1 MKVLVD
7 ADSLPKSVR
16 SIVIK
21 AAIKRNL
28 DITFCSDR
36 FLKDIQA
43 AYNLHTSSLRN
54 IAKEEGETD
63 KQKIS
68 NIKSTIKQIV
78 VETGENSADDKIV
91 ELAESGDLAITH
103 DIPLSDRLVSKGAIV
118 IDDRGSIYTE
128 DNIKTRLSL
137 RNAMTEL
144 RSYGVNLE
152 KSGSMSA
159 KDVKAFADAF
169 SKTLDSMIREQNS
182 WCKFNIIC
190 K

>member
-7 ADSLPKSVR
+7 ADSLPKAVR

-36 FLKDIQA
+36 FLKDIKV
-43 AYNLHTSSLRN
+43 AYDLHTSSLRK
-54 IAKEEGETD
+54 IAKENGITEKEELI
-63 KQKIS
+63 K
-68 NIKSTIKQIV
+68 IKSPIKQIV

-91 ELAESGDLAITH
+91 ELAENEDLAITH
-103 DIPLSDRLVSKGAIV
+103 DIPLADRLVTKGALV
-118 IDDRGSIYTE
+118 LDDRGAIYTE

-144 RSYGVNLE
+144 RSYGVNVE
-152 KSGSMSA
+152 KNGSMSP

-169 SKTLDSMIREQNS
+169 SKTLDNMERKKN
-182 WCKFNIIC
+182 
-190 K
+190 

>member
-7 ADSLPKSVR
+7 ADSLPKAVR

-36 FLKDIQA
+36 FLKDIQS
-43 AYNLHTSSLRN
+43 AYNTHTSLLRK
-54 IAKEEGETD
+54 IAKENG
-63 KQKIS
+63 IS
-68 NIKSTIKQIV
+68 EKEELTKIKSSIKQIV
-78 VETGENSADDKIV
+78 VETGDDSADDKIV
-91 ELAESGDLAITH
+91 EIAEKDDLAITH
-103 DIPLSDRLVSKGAIV
+103 DIPLSDRLVTNGVMV
-118 IDDRGSIYTE
+118 INDRGAIYTE
-128 DNIKTRLSL
+128 DNIKARLSL

-152 KSGSMSA
+152 KNGSMSQ

-169 SKTLDSMIREQNS
+169 SRTLDNMERN
-182 WCKFNIIC
+182 ND
-190 K
+190 

>member
-7 ADSLPKSVR
+7 ADSLPKAVR

-28 DITFCSDR
+28 DIIFCSDR

-43 AYNLHTSSLRN
+43 AYNTHTSNLRK
-54 IAKEEGETD
+54 IAKEEGVTEREELI
-63 KQKIS
+63 K
-68 NIKSTIKQIV
+68 IKSTIKQIV

-91 ELAESGDLAITH
+91 ELAGKDDLAITH
-103 DIPLSDRLVSKGAIV
+103 DIPLADRLVTKGTLV
-118 IDDRGSIYTE
+118 LDDRGAIYTE

-152 KSGSMSA
+152 KNGSMSP

-169 SKTLDSMIREQNS
+169 SRSLDSMERNNQ
-182 WCKFNIIC
+182 
-190 K
+190 